1 MHFPRAMIIPAA
13 FRVMPASRGRL
24 GIVAGV
30 VLAVVL
36 GFAAWDAE
44 AQRVTFPARPPA
56 ENFYVDEA
64 GIIAQAEARA
74 IDEAAAA
81 LLRDHQVPLIVVTI
95 SSLAAH
101 NAAGY
106 TIERYAFELFNEWGI
121 GSERRNYG
129 MLLMVSKGD
138 RRARIELGAAWG
150 HSYNVQAQE
159 IMSTLV
165 IPRFK
170 EEKFSE
176 GILAGVRGMDA
187 MARGLALPKPEQPWW
202 VIPLMLGALGL
213 AIAVIVSLF
222 KSGRKGWGWA
232 LIALLAVVLFF
243 LLRSAAQARG
253 SGGAFGGGSSGGG
266 GASGSW

>member
-1 MHFPRAMIIPAA
+1 M
-13 FRVMPASRGRL
+13 
-24 GIVAGV
+24 
-30 VLAVVL
+30 AV
-36 GFAAWDAE
+36 GAK
-44 AQRVTFPARPPA
+44 AQQVTFPAKPAA

-64 GIIAQAEARA
+64 GLIAQGEGQA
-74 IDEAAAA
+74 INEVAGA

-95 SSLAAH
+95 SSLTAH

-106 TIERYAFELFNEWGI
+106 TIERYAFELFNQWGI

-129 MLLMVSKGD
+129 MLFLVSKGD

-150 HSYNVQAQE
+150 HSYNVQAEQV
-159 IMSTLV
+159 MNTLV

-202 VIPLMLGALGL
+202 TIPLMLAVLGL
-213 AIAVIVSLF
+213 IIAVIISLF
-222 KSGRKGWGWA
+222 KSGHKGWGWA
-232 LIALLAVVLFF
+232 LIALLGVILFF

-253 SGGAFGGGSSGGG
+253 SGGGFGGGSSGGG

>member
-1 MHFPRAMIIPAA
+1 MRA
-13 FRVMPASRGRL
+13 RGC
-24 GIVAGV
+24 
-30 VLAVVL
+30 LAVL
-36 GFAAWDAE
+36 SGFIFAVFLDLTAWGAG
-44 AQRVTFPARPPA
+44 AQQVTFPDRPAA

-64 GIIAQAEARA
+64 GLIARSEGRA
-74 IDEAAAA
+74 INEVAGA
-81 LLRDHQVPLIVVTI
+81 LLRDHQVPLVVVTI

-101 NAAGY
+101 NAPGY
-106 TIERYAFELFNEWGI
+106 TIERYSFELFNRWGI

-129 MLLMVSKGD
+129 MLFLVSKGD

-150 HSYNVQAQE
+150 HSYNIQAE
-159 IMSTLV
+159 EVMNTLV

-187 MARGLALPKPEQPWW
+187 VARGLALPRPAQPWW
-202 VIPLMLGALGL
+202 ILPLVLGALGL
-213 AIAVIVSLF
+213 AGAAVISLF

-232 LIALLAVVLFF
+232 LIALLGLILFF
-243 LLRSAAQARG
+243 LLRAAARSRG
-253 SGGAFGGGSSGGG
+253 SGGAFGGGLSGGG